1 MKNWAGYPEK
11 PDHTDAVRPFF
22 YYPLLLCLALSWWLT
37 EKFNLGSWV
46 YIPRLFFGL
55 GGSAMVAYK
64 LYLSV
69 TSHQKKERKKTKQ
82 HISFNNHH

>member
-1 MKNWAGYPEK
+1 MIAAHSMLDK
-11 PDHTDAVRPFF
+11 TDA
-22 YYPLLLCLALSWWLT
+22 L
-37 EKFNLGSWV
+37 
-46 YIPRLFFGL
+46 FGL